1 MQSGSRTDFNWQA
14 GTRREG
20 RKLVLLPQGM
30 TAAGSGTTAAQWP
43 AIGSNSHAVKQWLT
57 AASLFPTKWINL
69 LFSVGGIRMEDDR
82 IVLDTFIPADP
93 SKDPVYR
100 LAASALN
107 ESSSKLVVE
116 PLYEDDYVLVMN
128 KPAGMPVHA
137 SKPGER
143 GTLDEAAAL
152 HLLKRG
158 DPLPVRHI
166 HRLDNETSGPVL
178 YSKNDLAQ
186 QRLDEAMRN
195 KTIDRRYVAIVQ
207 GRLVRR
213 SGIIDAPIGRDRHHS
228 VKRRAGAGGDAAI
241 THYEVLEQ
249 YSSAALVS
257 VRLETGRTHQIRVHM
272 SHIGHPLVG
281 DSLYGGSTRLLAH
294 QALHG
299 ERLLFTHPL
308 YGGQVEVI
316 SPRPDWFEPLRR
328 ALTSI

>member
-1 MQSGSRTDFNWQA
+1 MTDD
-14 GTRREG
+14 
-20 RKLVLLPQGM
+20 
-30 TAAGSGTTAAQWP
+30 SGTTVAQWP
-43 AIGSNSHAVKQWLT
+43 AAQSNSHTVKQWL
-57 AASLFPTKWINL
+57 AAAGLFPTKWINL
-69 LFSVGGIRMEDDR
+69 LFSVGGIQMEDDR
-82 IVLDTFIPADP
+82 IVLDAFIPADP
-93 SKDPVYR
+93 SKDPVYK
-100 LAASALN
+100 LAASALKD
-107 ESSSKLVVE
+107 SSSGSKLMAE

-137 SKPGER
+137 SRPGER

-166 HRLDNETSGPVL
+166 HRLDNETSGLVL
-178 YSKNDLAQ
+178 YSKNELAQ

-195 KTIDRRYVAIVQ
+195 KAIDRRYVAFVQ
-207 GRLVRR
+207 GRLARR

-228 VKRRAGAGGDAAI
+228 MKRRAGAGGDPAV

-249 YSSAALVS
+249 YGSAALVS

-272 SHIGHPLVG
+272 SHTGHPLVG

-308 YGGQVEVI
+308 YGGQVEVV
-316 SPRPDWFEPLRR
+316 SPRPDWFEPIRR
-328 ALTSI
+328 ALAST

>member
-1 MQSGSRTDFNWQA
+1 
-14 GTRREG
+14 
-20 RKLVLLPQGM
+20 
-30 TAAGSGTTAAQWP
+30 
-43 AIGSNSHAVKQWLT
+43 
-57 AASLFPTKWINL
+57 
-69 LFSVGGIRMEDDR
+69 
-82 IVLDTFIPADP
+82 
-93 SKDPVYR
+93 
-100 LAASALN
+100 
-107 ESSSKLVVE
+107 
-116 PLYEDDYVLVMN
+116 MN

-143 GTLDEAAAL
+143 GTLDDAAAL
-152 HLLKRG
+152 HLLQKG

-186 QRLDEAMRN
+186 QRLDEAMRS
-195 KTIDRRYVAIVQ
+195 KAIDRQYIAFVQ
-207 GRLVRR
+207 GRPAQRAGMINV
-213 SGIIDAPIGRDRHHS
+213 PIGRDRHHS
-228 VKRRAGAGGDAAI
+228 VKRRAGEGGDPAV

-272 SHIGHPLVG
+272 SHIGHPLIG

-299 ERLLFTHPL
+299 ERLRFTHPL
-308 YGGQVEVI
+308 HGGKMEVI

-328 ALTSI
+328 ALTR

>member
-1 MQSGSRTDFNWQA
+1 MLSGSSNSFNWQT
-14 GTRREG
+14 GSRREG
-20 RKLVLLPQGM
+20 RKLVILPQGV
-30 TAAGSGTTAAQWP
+30 TAARNETAPLQWP
-43 AIGSNSHAVKQWLT
+43 AASSHPHVVKQWLT
-57 AASLFPTKWINL
+57 AVGWFPAKWINL
-69 LFSVGGIRMEDDR
+69 LFSVGGIRMEEER
-82 IVLDTFIPADP
+82 IVLDAFVPAD
-93 SKDPVYR
+93 SLKDPLYK
-100 LAASALN
+100 LAASAHNGISRLTA
-107 ESSSKLVVE
+107 E

-128 KPAGMPVHA
+128 KPAGMPVHV
-137 SKPGER
+137 SRPGER

-152 HLLKRG
+152 HLLGQG

-186 QRLDEAMRN
+186 LRLDEAMRS
-195 KTIDRRYVAIVQ
+195 KAIDRRYVAFVQ
-207 GRLVRR
+207 GRLARR
-213 SGIIDAPIGRDRHHS
+213 SGVIDVPIGRDRHHS
-228 VKRRAGAGGDAAI
+228 AKRRAGAGGDAAI

-294 QALHG
+294 QALLG

-308 YGGQVEVI
+308 HGGQVEI
-316 SPRPDWFEPLRR
+316 IAPRPEWFEPLRR
-328 ALTSI
+328 ALTQ

>member
-1 MQSGSRTDFNWQA
+1 
-14 GTRREG
+14 
-20 RKLVLLPQGM
+20 VLLPQGL
-30 TAAGSGTTAAQWP
+30 TAAGSETTAAQWP
-43 AIGSNSHAVKQWLT
+43 SADSKSHAVKQWLI
-57 AASLFPTKWINL
+57 AAGWFPTKWINL
-69 LFSVGGIRMEDDR
+69 LFSVGGIRMDHDR
-82 IVLDTFIPADP
+82 IVLDAFIPADP

-107 ESSSKLVVE
+107 ESSSRRMAE

-128 KPAGMPVHA
+128 KPAGMPVHV

-178 YSKNDLAQ
+178 YSTNDLAQ

-195 KTIDRRYVAIVQ
+195 KAIDRRYVAFVH
-207 GRLVRR
+207 GRLARR
-213 SGIIDAPIGRDRHHS
+213 SGTIDAPIGRDRHHS
-228 VKRRAGAGGDAAI
+228 VRRRAGAGGDPAV

-249 YSSAALVS
+249 YNSAALVS

-299 ERLLFTHPL
+299 ERLLYTHPL
-308 YGGQVEVI
+308 YGGQVEVAA
-316 SPRPDWFEPLRR
+316 PYPDWFEPLRR
-328 ALTSI
+328 ALTST

>member
-1 MQSGSRTDFNWQA
+1 MHSEDSNSFNWQLGA
-14 GTRREG
+14 RREE
-20 RKLVLLPQGM
+20 RKLVLLPQGL
-30 TAAGSGTTAAQWP
+30 TAAADGVMVSQWP
-43 AIGSNSHAVKQWLT
+43 AAQSHPHVVKQWLVT
-57 AASLFPTKWINL
+57 AGWFPAKWVNL
-69 LFSVGGIRMEDDR
+69 LFSVGGIRMEEDR
-82 IVLDTFIPADP
+82 IVLDAFAPADTA
-93 SKDPVYR
+93 KDPLYR
-100 LAASALN
+100 LAASGLGGGIVA
-107 ESSSKLVVE
+107 E

-152 HLLKRG
+152 HLLKQG

-186 QRLDEAMRN
+186 QRLDEAMRS
-195 KTIDRRYVAIVQ
+195 KAIDRQYIAFVQ
-207 GRLVRR
+207 GRPARR
-213 SGIIDAPIGRDRHHS
+213 SGVIDAPIGRDRHQS
-228 VKRRAGAGGDAAI
+228 AKRRAGTGGDAAI
-241 THYEVLEQ
+241 THYEVLEL
-249 YSSAALVS
+249 YNSAALVS

-272 SHIGHPLVG
+272 SYIGHPLVG

-308 YGGQVEVI
+308 HGGQVEVVA
-316 SPRPDWFEPLRR
+316 PRPDWFEPLRQ
-328 ALTSI
+328 ALT

>member
-1 MQSGSRTDFNWQA
+1 MQSGSGISFNWQTGA
-14 GTRREG
+14 RREG
-20 RKLVLLPQGM
+20 RKLVLLPQGLDD
-30 TAAGSGTTAAQWP
+30 TGERAWP
-43 AIGSNSHAVKQWLT
+43 AADSHSHAVKQWL
-57 AASLFPTKWINL
+57 AAAGWFPTKWINL
-69 LFSVGGIRMEDDR
+69 LFSVGGIRMEGER
-82 IVLDTFIPADP
+82 IVLDAFVPADP
-93 SKDPVYR
+93 AKDPLYR
-100 LAASALN
+100 LAAST
-107 ESSSKLVVE
+107 SSGSGSLIAE

-143 GTLDEAAAL
+143 GTLDEAAAV
-152 HLLKRG
+152 HLLKKG

-186 QRLDEAMRN
+186 QRLDEAMRS
-195 KTIDRRYVAIVQ
+195 KAIDRQYIAFVQ
-207 GRLVRR
+207 GRLARR
-213 SGIIDAPIGRDRHHS
+213 AGVIDAPIGRDRHHS
-228 VKRRAGAGGDAAI
+228 AKRRAGAGGDPAI
-241 THYEVLEQ
+241 THYELLEQ

-308 YGGQVEVI
+308 HGGQMEVF
-316 SPRPDWFEPLRR
+316 SPRPEWYEPLRR
-328 ALTSI
+328 ALT

>member
-1 MQSGSRTDFNWQA
+1 MQSGNSNSFNWQIGA
-14 GTRREG
+14 RRDG
-20 RKLVLLPQGM
+20 RKLILLPQGM
-30 TAAGSGTTAAQWP
+30 TVADSELAARQWP
-43 AIGSNSHAVKQWLT
+43 AAEVNPHAVKQWLI
-57 AASLFPTKWINL
+57 ASGWFPVKWINL
-69 LFSVGGIRMEDDR
+69 LFSVGGIRMEEER
-82 IVLDTFIPADP
+82 IVLDAFVPVDPA
-93 SKDPVYR
+93 KDPLYK
-100 LAASALN
+100 LAATALGGV
-107 ESSSKLVVE
+107 SSSLAAE

-128 KPAGMPVHA
+128 KLAGMPVHA
-137 SKPGER
+137 SQPGER

-152 HLLKRG
+152 HLLRQG

-186 QRLDEAMRN
+186 QRLDEAMRS
-195 KTIDRRYVAIVQ
+195 KAIDRRYIAFVQ
-207 GRLVRR
+207 GRLARR
-213 SGIIDAPIGRDRHHS
+213 SGVIDAPIGRDRHHS

-241 THYEVLEQ
+241 THYELLEQ

-299 ERLLFTHPL
+299 ERLLFAHPL
-308 YGGQVEVI
+308 HGGQVEVL
-316 SPRPDWFEPLRR
+316 SPRPEWFDPLRR
-328 ALTSI
+328 ALT